1 MKVKFA
7 VQTLSKIVCNGLKF
21 AKGLNLEGFQGCE
34 ATAQI
39 CLNFNNAFD
48 ISNCKN
54 QFSRDRFRV
63 PLNGVNYTKLSTEV
77 NRLLTYIE
85 N

>member
-39 CLNFNNAFD
+39 CLNFNNTFD
-48 ISNCKN
+48 IS
-54 QFSRDRFRV
+54 
-63 PLNGVNYTKLSTEV
+63 NGVNYTKLSTEV

>member
-1 MKVKFA
+1 M
-7 VQTLSKIVCNGLKF
+7 QCLKF

-39 CLNFNNAFD
+39 CLNFNNTFD
-48 ISNCKN
+48 IS
-54 QFSRDRFRV
+54 
-63 PLNGVNYTKLSTEV
+63 NGVNYTKLSTEV